1 MEPYCNL
8 EENAMTVAITVKNI
22 PQPLYEKLKL
32 RAGRNRRSVN
42 GEIISIFEE
51 ALTVHTVKPEDI
63 LASARALREKT
74 RKFTL
79 DQEFIDRAK
88 SEGRP

>member
-8 EENAMTVAITVKNI
+8 ERNAMPVAITVKNI
-22 PQPLYEKLKL
+22 PQPLYEKLKK
-32 RAGRNRRSVN
+32 RATRNRRSVN

-51 ALTVHTVKPEDI
+51 ALTVRPVKPEEI
-63 LASARALREKT
+63 IASARALRERT
-74 RKFTL
+74 RNFVL
-79 DQEFIDRAK
+79 DQEFIDQAK